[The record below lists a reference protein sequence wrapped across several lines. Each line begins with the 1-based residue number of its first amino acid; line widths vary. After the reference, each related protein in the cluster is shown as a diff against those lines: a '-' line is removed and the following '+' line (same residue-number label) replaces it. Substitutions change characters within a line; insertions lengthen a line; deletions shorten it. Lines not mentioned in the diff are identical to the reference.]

1 MPAKKKPDS
10 SQGPRKGAHL
20 MDQVLL
26 NSIKSFT
33 AYSNNHVN
41 SKIQTREE
49 THENDTEKIYKYI
62 NTLTLCNLKGC
73 KIYLNSVWC
82 SRKYFFSVCMF
93 Y

>member
-41 SKIQTREE
+41 SKIIQTREEE
-49 THENDTEKIYKYI
+49 THENDTENI
-62 NTLTLCNLKGC
+62 NTLLLHVT
-73 KIYLNSVWC
+73 
-82 SRKYFFSVCMF
+82 
-93 Y
+93 